1 MARQTTQ
8 KLTRAQIR
16 EGLDTIPVEVLL
28 SAGKG
33 KTPRLTTKQR
43 NFAHAVAMGKTKA
56 EAYRGAYKANPAPS
70 TMVSEPYAVAANPI
84 VAREIVA
91 YKLAIEA
98 EQHRTPARLKA
109 LLVQQLVQHSLDDA
123 FPPASRVQC
132 LKLLGSLFE
141 VGAFVERKEI
151 SHVHR
156 SEDIRTR
163 LLSRLQTLTVDADIV
178 ADDALDLLAEIQ
190 QGRAGDAAQASAST
204 ESGQQTGGESPA
216 DGATSDPT
224 HGGPA
229 HPATAAHDSPQH
241 TISLKRS
248 EPELKQ
254 SQPKQGGAS
263 TITDGEVVMDF
274 DK

>member
-16 EGLDTIPVEVLL
+16 QGLDTIPIDTLL
-28 SAGKG
+28 SAGEG

-43 NFAHAVAMGKTKA
+43 EFARAVAMGKTKA
-56 EAYRGAYKANPAPS
+56 EAYRGAYKAKPAPS
-70 TMVSEPYAVAANPI
+70 TILVAPYKLAGDARVK
-84 VAREIVA
+84 REIEA

-98 EQHRTPARLKA
+98 EKHRTPAQLKA
-109 LLVQQLVQHSLDDA
+109 LLVQQLVQHSLDDD

-151 SHVHR
+151 TTVNR

-163 LLSRLQTLTVDADIV
+163 LLSRLQAITVDADIV

-190 QGRAGDAAQASAST
+190 QGRAGSLGDSGQGTAST
-204 ESGQQTGGESPA
+204 ESGQQTGGESLDDSGP
-216 DGATSDPT
+216 SDPT
-224 HGGPA
+224 HGAPA

-241 TISLKRS
+241 TIPLN
-248 EPELKQ
+248 Q
-254 SQPKQGGAS
+254 SQPKQGHPS
-263 TITDGEVVMDF
+263 TLTDGEVVTDF
-274 DK
+274 NE